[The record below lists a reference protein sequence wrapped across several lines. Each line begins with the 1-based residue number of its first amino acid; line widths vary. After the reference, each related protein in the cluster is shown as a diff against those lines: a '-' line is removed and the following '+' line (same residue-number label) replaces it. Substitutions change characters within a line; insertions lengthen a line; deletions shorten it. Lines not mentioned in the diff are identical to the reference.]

1 MRHARKHPC
10 LCAMCVMVCAM
21 PCGNKLLIRKACA
34 LCAASA
40 SMCVGAGVRMCV
52 RMRACVY
59 AVMHGAHN
67 AHSAHTLH
75 IKHLRHFHAAQVA
88 AHIPH
93 NLFFKGEEMGEVKKV
108 IACTPE
114 NADQMREV
122 IRQWPA
128 LHGLVTGLQQQ
139 GLFPGL
145 RGLQITLTGPQEVVD
160 KGLDALTG
168 ENGLLARSASA
179 QGAGEGVCN

>member
-1 MRHARKHPC
+1 
-10 LCAMCVMVCAM
+10 
-21 PCGNKLLIRKACA
+21 
-34 LCAASA
+34 
-40 SMCVGAGVRMCV
+40 
-52 RMRACVY
+52 
-59 AVMHGAHN
+59 
-67 AHSAHTLH
+67 
-75 IKHLRHFHAAQVA
+75 
-88 AHIPH
+88 
-93 NLFFKGEEMGEVKKV
+93 MGEVKKV

-114 NADQMREV
+114 NADQVREV

-145 RGLQITLTGPQEVVD
+145 RGLQITLTGSQEVVD

-179 QGAGEGVCN
+179 QGTGEGVCN